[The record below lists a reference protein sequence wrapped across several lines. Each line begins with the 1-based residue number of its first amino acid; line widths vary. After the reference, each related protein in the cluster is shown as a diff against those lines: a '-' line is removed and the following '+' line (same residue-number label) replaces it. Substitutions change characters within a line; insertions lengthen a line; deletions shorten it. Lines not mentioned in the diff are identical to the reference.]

1 MSTPRE
7 LKHSLAS
14 IEKLRSI
21 RPGFRAA
28 GTLATP
34 MNQLCQT
41 LRRQSKAVGGLH
53 DTWERLAPPELKGLC
68 RIRGLSKRTITLLV
82 RDSSACFEADR
93 LLRSG
98 LGDQLCRAC
107 GAAWIRVE
115 VAQILM

>member
-1 MSTPRE
+1 MSSPRD

-53 DTWERLAPPELKGLC
+53 DTWERLAPPDLKALC
-68 RIRGLSKRTITLLV
+68 RIRGLAKRTITLLV

-93 LLRSG
+93 RLRSG
-98 LGDQLCRAC
+98 LGDVLCRAC
-107 GAAWIRVE
+107 GAAWIRVI
-115 VAQILM
+115 VDTSL

>member
-1 MSTPRE
+1 MSTPRT
-7 LKHSLAS
+7 LKHSLSS
-14 IEKLRSI
+14 IEKLRCI

-28 GTLATP
+28 GTLESP

-41 LRRQSKAVGGLH
+41 LRRQSRAVGGLH
-53 DTWERLAPPELKGLC
+53 DTWERLASPELKAMC

-98 LGDQLCRAC
+98 LGDGLCRAC
-107 GAAWIRVE
+107 GASWIRVI
-115 VAQILM
+115 VDTQ